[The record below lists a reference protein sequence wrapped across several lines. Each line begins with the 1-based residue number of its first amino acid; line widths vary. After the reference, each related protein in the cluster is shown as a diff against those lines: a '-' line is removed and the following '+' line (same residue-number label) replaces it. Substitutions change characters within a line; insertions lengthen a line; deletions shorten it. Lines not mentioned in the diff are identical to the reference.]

1 MRLRIG
7 LVVAALLC
15 APAPSRA
22 SDEAAGSTDSGDA
35 ARQVVEAFHEVLLGC
50 MKEGE
55 VLGFSSRYERMLASL
70 DHSFDL
76 AFMAR
81 AAVSSAWKELD
92 KPERAAFVDLTRR
105 LSASRYA
112 DNFSGYG
119 GQRFDTLDV
128 EPAARDTILVKTLFV
143 QPKDDDVRFDYRLR
157 RLAAGWRVIDVQLD
171 GMISEL
177 AIRRGQYR
185 SMIEREGF
193 PALVEALEEK
203 IEKFSKP

>member
-1 MRLRIG
+1 MGYSSMRG
-7 LVVAALLC
+7 DFAATVSN
-15 APAPSRA
+15 ASR
-22 SDEAAGSTDSGDA
+22 TMKLWGD
-35 ARQVVEAFHEVLLGC
+35 
-50 MKEGE
+50 
-55 VLGFSSRYERMLASL
+55 
-70 DHSFDL
+70 

-81 AAVSSAWKELD
+81 AALSSAWKELD
-92 KPERAAFVDLTRR
+92 EPDQATFGDLTRR

-112 DNFSGYG
+112 DNFSSYG

-157 RLAAGWRVIDVQLD
+157 RVAAGWRVIDVQLD

-185 SMIEREGF
+185 SLIEREGF
-193 PALVEALEEK
+193 PALVEAIEEK
-203 IEKFSKP
+203 IEKLSKP